1 MPFQS
6 DKQRRYLWANEP
18 EIAREWTDR
27 YGARGGGIMRIPFAE
42 GSGEG
47 VDYNDYDVMIKIEE
61 LKNQYPH
68 KYANIPDE
76 QMVEMV
82 KANEVEEIGDW
93 YQQDTLQK
101 MWQHPDRP
109 EDFGLGSMTNWATDR
124 LGSGINWGREK
135 IGAGIDWGK
144 MAMRGIGNFIAPGLG
159 FVLGALPRD
168 TAADKFNRRFTVGG
182 ANMPKDPYGY
192 YNQLRHGNINQDP
205 FGRNP
210 VSMFGNYSKS
220 LLGDVNYSGDS
231 KFKKAKADYAQNYF
245 NQKAAQYAP
254 QEDVNIGVSHFS
266 GNVNRR
272 DNDVNRRDNKGSYS
286 HADDP
291 GTSFYRGGIAS
302 LWPR

>member
-6 DKQRRYLWANEP
+6 EKQRKYLWANEP
-18 EIAREWTDR
+18 EIARDWTDR

-124 LGSGINWGREK
+124 LGSGVNWGREK

-144 MAMRGIGNFIAPGLG
+144 MAIRGIGNFMAPGLG
-159 FVLGALPRD
+159 FLASALRRPDYPSDTMSRSFAIGNPNATLGQQYAGGRLPGQDAFGINTISMMGNYPAYYDQYVRD
-168 TAADKFNRRFTVGG
+168 YDAGKYTHGDAASKFNQR
-182 ANMPKDPYGY
+182 K
-192 YNQLRHGNINQDP
+192 
-205 FGRNP
+205 
-210 VSMFGNYSKS
+210 
-220 LLGDVNYSGDS
+220 
-231 KFKKAKADYAQNYF
+231 
-245 NQKAAQYAP
+245 
-254 QEDVNIGVSHFS
+254 
-266 GNVNRR
+266 
-272 DNDVNRRDNKGSYS
+272 
-286 HADDP
+286 
-291 GTSFYRGGIAS
+291 
-302 LWPR
+302 